1 MNVVALSSL
10 RAFWQKHPRAER
22 PMRLFYRRLA
32 SRDWTGPEEL
42 KTVFGSVDFVGRNR
56 AIFNVGGNK
65 YRVIAAMDFDKHRA
79 FIKFVGTHA
88 DYDRI
93 DAETVAWKR

>member
-42 KTVFGSVDFVGRNR
+42 KTVFGS
-56 AIFNVGGNK
+56 
-65 YRVIAAMDFDKHRA
+65 MDFDKHRA

-88 DYDRI
+88 DYDGI